1 MKKVVI
7 EVGEMTFT
15 AQLNHS
21 HTAKAVWKVLP
32 LEREVNCWGDEIY
45 FDIPVDE
52 KLDSQAK
59 EEVAMGTI
67 AYWPTGKTLC
77 IFFGRTPV
85 SIGNRPRAYS
95 PVNIVGAI
103 KEDSRKLRTVQ
114 SGAVIRIKRL
124 GD

>member
-7 EVGEMTFT
+7 EVGELTFT

-21 HTAKAVWKVLP
+21 HTAKAVWKALP
-32 LEREVNCWGDEIY
+32 LENKVSSWGDEIY

-52 KLDSQAK
+52 KLDSHAR
-59 EEVAMGTI
+59 EEVEMGTI

-95 PVNIVGAI
+95 PVNIIGKI
-103 KEDSRKLRTVQ
+103 EEDSRELRTVQ
-114 SGAVIRIKRL
+114 SGAVISIKRL
-124 GD
+124 ED